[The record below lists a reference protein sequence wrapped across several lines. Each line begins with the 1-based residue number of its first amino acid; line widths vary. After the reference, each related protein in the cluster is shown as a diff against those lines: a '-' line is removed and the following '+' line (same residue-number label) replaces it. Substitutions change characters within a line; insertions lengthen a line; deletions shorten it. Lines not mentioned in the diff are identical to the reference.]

1 MILKKDEMSQDNY
14 NTLIARIRTHC
25 QQVIQ
30 DAGPPHSGWMWKGA
44 GWAGEYID
52 KHNSFITLKK
62 VVSGEEPSLAFPP
75 ATEQQ
80 LKATERQLGFSL
92 PPLLRLLYTQIAN
105 GGFGPGYGITGVIGG
120 YPCIDAPWGDIAQRY
135 QWEIDFANAIIQ
147 LARGGWRSL
156 TPEARQVLW
165 DDGIGSKESFEAEEL
180 DGMEIQPE
188 REVTWHSPWPE
199 HLLPFCE
206 WGCNIVTYIHVE
218 SGQIFQGMRGPDLLA
233 ATSLEEWLERWLAGE
248 SLQLM

>member
-1 MILKKDEMSQDNY
+1 MSQDNY
-14 NTLIARIRTHC
+14 DPLITRIRAHC
-25 QQVIQ
+25 QKVIQ
-30 DAGPPHSGWMWKGA
+30 GAGQAHPGWHWKGEN
-44 GWAGEYID
+44 WVGEHIHEY
-52 KHNSFITLKK
+52 NSFIALKK
-62 VVSGEEPSLAFPP
+62 VVSGQEPSLAFSP

-80 LKATERQLGFSL
+80 IKETEQQLGFPL
-92 PPLLRLLYTQIAN
+92 PPLLHRLYAQVAN

-156 TPEARQVLW
+156 APEARQVLW
-165 DDGIGSKESFEAEEL
+165 DDGIGSQELWEAGELAGMDREEG
-180 DGMEIQPE
+180 DPE

-206 WGCNIVTYIHVE
+206 WGCNIVTYIHAD
-218 SGQIFQGMRGPDLLA
+218 SGQVFQGMRGPDLFVA
-233 ATSLEEWLERWLAGE
+233 ASLEEWLERWLAGE
-248 SLQLM
+248 ELQLM